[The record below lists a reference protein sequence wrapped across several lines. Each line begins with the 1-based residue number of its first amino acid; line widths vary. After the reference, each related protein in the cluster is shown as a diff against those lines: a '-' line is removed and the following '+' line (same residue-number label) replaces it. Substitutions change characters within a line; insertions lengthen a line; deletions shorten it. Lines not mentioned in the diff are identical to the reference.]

1 VPAARNAA
9 VREISRPRELI
20 LTFFGLFRENIGGW
34 ISIAHL
40 IELMAE
46 VDVDAPSVRSA
57 VSRLK
62 RRGLIEAHAVAGTAG
77 YLLSPEGQ
85 RLLAEGDPRIFG
97 RTPAKLGDGWV
108 LAMFSVPEA
117 ERDKRHVLRSR
128 LDRLG
133 FGSVAS
139 GVWIAPQHLAQEA
152 RGRIDTL
159 GLAGYVELFE
169 GARKPVAQLQ
179 AMVGRWWNLAEL
191 AGLYTAFCTNYEP
204 MLRRWS
210 RRARLDD
217 ATAFADYLRAV
228 DSWRKIVYR
237 DPRLP
242 AELLPASW
250 AGASAERIFFGLH
263 AALRE
268 AADKHVMS
276 VLEGV

>member
-1 VPAARNAA
+1 
-9 VREISRPRELI
+9 
-20 LTFFGLFRENIGGW
+20 
-34 ISIAHL
+34 
-40 IELMAE
+40 
-46 VDVDAPSVRSA
+46 
-57 VSRLK
+57 
-62 RRGLIEAHAVAGTAG
+62 
-77 YLLSPEGQ
+77 
-85 RLLAEGDPRIFG
+85 
-97 RTPAKLGDGWV
+97 
-108 LAMFSVPEA
+108 
-117 ERDKRHVLRSR
+117 
-128 LDRLG
+128 
-133 FGSVAS
+133 
-139 GVWIAPQHLAQEA
+139 
-152 RGRIDTL
+152 
-159 GLAGYVELFE
+159 
-169 GARKPVAQLQ
+169 VAQLQ